1 MTNIWK
7 SDLYRFGKS
16 KLFYGVAAFTC
27 LIAFSLI
34 MLMQQDIRLGIS
46 VFGNLTAFKGIDD
59 IIRIGIAYQKGLGIL
74 VAILISVFIGQEYQ
88 WQTWQQKWMTSKN
101 RIFIYL
107 SKAALSSAISAAIF
121 LLFQI
126 VALLSSGQ
134 IQEMLTPEYAGMVI
148 SGVFIYA
155 ALGSVICL
163 IAMLVKSSTAS
174 IIVCLGYV
182 LVSET
187 LVSVI
192 RNLSSFSDTA
202 TRLVEWGVQ
211 HSIYGMSSVVS
222 GASVSINL
230 AITILINSLAI
241 MLLSTGIGLF
251 LFRKYEL

>member
-1 MTNIWK
+1 MTNILK

-16 KLFYGVAAFTC
+16 KLFYGIAAFTF
-27 LIAFSLI
+27 IITFSLI
-34 MLMQQDIRLGIS
+34 MLMRQDIRLGIS

-59 IIRIGIAYQKGLGIL
+59 IIRIGITYQKGLGIL
-74 VAILISVFIGQEYQ
+74 VAVMISVFIGQEYQ

-107 SKAALSSAISAAIF
+107 SKAALSSAVSAAIF
-121 LLFQI
+121 LIFQI

-134 IQEMLTPEYAGMVI
+134 IQEMLTPNYAGMMI

-163 IAMLVKSSTAS
+163 LSMLVKSSTAS

-182 LVSET
+182 LFSET

-192 RNLSSFSDTA
+192 KNVSSFSDTA
-202 TRLVEWGVQ
+202 ARLVEWGVQ
-211 HSIYGMSSVVS
+211 HSIYGMSSIVS
-222 GASVSINL
+222 GASVSTDL
-230 AITILINSLAI
+230 ALTILINSLAI
-241 MLLSTGIGLF
+241 MLLFTAIGLF